1 MKNIY
6 VTEVEIILQEVEM
19 ERCHG
24 VSPRWRVCRCFGI
37 VRFHPQIVRGAGGE
51 AEAKVRQD
59 LEDEEDKRQKGKQI
73 HFRAYFF
80 ERFTERETGRKRK
93 RASSSLP
100 CSMLTLL
107 SLVRCVKLG
116 FRNFVPNRSSYVIRV
131 LLLQR
136 HKTKVDKIERILKTL
151 SYSILC
157 I

>member
-1 MKNIY
+1 MLHKIVFTWSLNALRATLKNIY

-37 VRFHPQIVRGAGGE
+37 VRFHPQIARGAWG
-51 AEAKVRQD
+51 EAKVRQD
-59 LEDEEDKRQKGKQI
+59 LEDEDEEDKRQKGKQI

-80 ERFTERETGRKRK
+80 ERFTERKRK
-93 RASSSLP
+93 RASSPLP
-100 CSMLTLL
+100 RSMLTLL

-116 FRNFVPNRSSYVIRV
+116 FRNFVPNRSSYVI

-136 HKTKVDKIERILKTL
+136 QKTKV
-151 SYSILC
+151 
-157 I
+157 